1 MRSRPGIHPIN
12 DEGRLAVYSSSC
24 ERENFLWIATWTRA
38 AQNIK
43 RLVRFLNQPT
53 SPVLLA
59 TA

>member
-1 MRSRPGIHPIN
+1 MRSRSGIHPIN
-12 DEGRLAVYSSSC
+12 DKGRLAVHSGSC
-24 ERENFLWIATWTRA
+24 ERENFLWITTWPRA